1 MSDDF
6 NALVLWLKKT
16 VEIPLGSPFCQ
27 NEKCQNFM
35 IYSPKEIRAFG
46 KRLQKISSKKVQTYQ
61 CLVCKKRFTIRHPMD
76 LLKRPIRNQSVLE
89 EMAKDW
95 TKYQSLDDL
104 YRKYK
109 LKFGISKRGLI
120 DLKDKLADKVSGNL
134 ILTNP
139 PIEMYAQLL
148 IREIEVFYKK
158 GHKASVF
165 FVFQD
170 GKLEIATVNVC
181 EDEKHKIEYLK
192 LLTRVCETK
201 VKIRSPYQYKNTEPC
216 EPLSYIDQLF
226 DDYLKKLDFKK
237 WIVARNRDGLQIQM
251 ILFRFA
257 YNNFYEQEQRP
268 IRERGRISVAKKMN
282 VLREEKLKR
291 LSKK

>member
-1 MSDDF
+1 
-6 NALVLWLKKT
+6 
-16 VEIPLGSPFCQ
+16 
-27 NEKCQNFM
+27 M
-35 IYSPKEIRAFG
+35 IYSPSEIRAFG
-46 KRLQKISSKKVQTYQ
+46 KRLQKISGKKVQTYQ

-95 TKYQSLDDL
+95 IKYQSLDDL

-120 DLKDKLADKVSGNL
+120 DLKDQLADKVCGNL

-139 PIEMYAQLL
+139 PVKMYPHMH

-165 FVFQD
+165 FVFLD
-170 GKLEIATVNVC
+170 GKLEIASVNVC
-181 EDEKHKIEYLK
+181 DRDEHKREYLK
-192 LLTRVCETK
+192 LLTGVSETK
-201 VKIRSPYQYKNTEPC
+201 VKIRSPYQYENTEQC

-268 IRERGRISVAKKMN
+268 SRERGRISVAEKMN
-282 VLREEKLKR
+282 VLREQKLKR